1 MVKNSLKKNQN
12 VKILAEIRAKQQAFE
27 ELRLLR
33 QRYDEMERE
42 LTDSKRKIR
51 KQKDDL
57 SRLERSV
64 VSYSTN
70 R

>member
-64 VSYSTN
+64 VS
-70 R
+70 